1 MYARI
6 KPRTSTPTCDAQ
18 RRRRGMQSYVVARV
32 GPLALLRGLS
42 RPRVEPVDKLLMQL
56 SIRDK
61 ARQCVRRRTVLY
73 REPSSARVRCIG
85 GKTETRHIPSRNV
98 QRRTLSTRGRFSC
111 VLRCFTQQLNLLH
124 EALLKLVRQQYVQPR
139 QDAGIRCYSSV
150 YFCVSMP
157 RTPLKESLVDALVVA
172 YPHATPQ
179 LLLCKLGVED
189 RVG

>member
-1 MYARI
+1 
-6 KPRTSTPTCDAQ
+6 
-18 RRRRGMQSYVVARV
+18 MQSYVVARV

-56 SIRDK
+56 SVRDK

-150 YFCVSMP
+150 YL
-157 RTPLKESLVDALVVA
+157 PLKESLVDALVVA